1 MTKRAGRID
10 FFAALGYNNKER
22 TVCRRAPAE
31 TGFGMEKEQA
41 GKRIIE
47 LRKTL
52 AYHARLYYQ
61 MDAPEISD
69 YEYDALF
76 RELSELEAAFPEFD
90 DPNSPTKRVG
100 GAASEKFDKVSHSVP
115 MGSLDDVF
123 SEEELTGFL
132 RDMEKVLPHPVYS
145 VEPKID
151 GLSVALTYEN
161 GKLTLGATRG
171 DGLVGEDVTANL
183 RTVRSI
189 PLTLPEPIPRLVVR
203 GEVYMPREV
212 FDELNAARESEGL
225 SLFANPRN
233 AAAGSLRQLDP
244 KITAS
249 RRLDILVFNLQEG
262 NPFAGGEPT
271 SHGATLDRLAELGFH
286 VLPHRIVTDDPEEV
300 LAHVGRLGELRSSL
314 PFDIDGAVVKIDGLA
329 DRVTVGEGTGR
340 PKWAVAYKYPPEQQT
355 TKLLDI
361 TLQVGRTGVLTPTA
375 ELAPVRLAGSTVS
388 RATLHNDGYIA
399 ERDIRIGDLV
409 VVQKAGDIIPEIV
422 SAVKEKRDG
431 SERVFKMPD
440 VCPSCGHPVVRDDAG
455 EGAAV
460 RCVWAGCPAQRAR
473 AIIHFASK
481 GAMNIDGL
489 GPAVIGA
496 LLEAGL
502 IRDVADLY
510 ALRRE
515 DVAALDR
522 MGEKSADNL
531 LAAIEQSKSRG
542 LERLLS
548 ALGIRQV
555 GEVAATALAR
565 RFGTLTA
572 LAEASYDDLCAVPD
586 VGDVTASGIVEFFS
600 SEENRELIGRL
611 VEAGVSTAAE
621 KKQTGDALSGL
632 TFVLTGT
639 LPNMTRDEASSL
651 IAEAGGR
658 VSGSVSKKT
667 SYIVAGSEAGSKLTK
682 AEALGVPVI
691 DEEGLLALLKKD

>member
-1 MTKRAGRID
+1 M
-10 FFAALGYNNKER
+10 ER
-22 TVCRRAPAE
+22 
-31 TGFGMEKEQA
+31 EQA
-41 GKRIIE
+41 EKRIAE
-47 LRKTL
+47 LRETL

-61 MDAPEISD
+61 LDAPEISD

-76 RELSELEAAFPEFD
+76 RELTDLEAEFPEFD

-100 GAASEKFDKVSHSVP
+100 GAALEKFSKVSHTVP

-123 SEEELTGFL
+123 SEDELSGFL
-132 RDMEKVLPHPVYS
+132 REMEKILPHPVYS

-151 GLSVALTYEN
+151 GLSVGLTYEN
-161 GKLTLGATRG
+161 GRLTLGATRG
-171 DGLVGEDVTANL
+171 DGLVGEDVTQNL

-189 PLTLPEPIPRLVVR
+189 PLTLPEPIGRLVVR
-203 GEVYMPREV
+203 GEVYMPRDV
-212 FDELNAARESEGL
+212 FNELNAVREAEGL

-262 NPFAGGEPT
+262 NPFKDGVPT

-286 VLPHRIVTDDPEEV
+286 VLPHRIVTDDPEKV
-300 LAHVGRLGELRSSL
+300 LAHVAELGKLRSSL

-340 PKWAVAYKYPPEQQT
+340 PKWAVAYKYPPEQQR

-375 ELAPVRLAGSTVS
+375 ELSPVRLAGSTVS

-399 ERDIRIGDLV
+399 ERDVRIGDTV
-409 VVQKAGDIIPEIV
+409 IVQKAGDIIPEIV
-422 SAVKEKRDG
+422 SVVKEARDG
-431 SERVFKMPD
+431 SEKVFKMPE
-440 VCPSCGHPVVRDDAG
+440 VCPSCGHPVVRDEAG

-473 AIIHFASK
+473 SIIHFCSK
-481 GAMNIDGL
+481 PAMNIDGL
-489 GPAVIGA
+489 GPAVIGS

-510 ALRRE
+510 TLRRE
-515 DVAALDR
+515 DVAKLDR

-531 LAAIEQSKSRG
+531 LSAIEESKGRG
-542 LERLLS
+542 LERLLC
-548 ALGIRQV
+548 AFGIRQV

-565 RFGTLTA
+565 RFGSLSA
-572 LAEASYDDLCAVPD
+572 LSEASYDDLSAVPD
-586 VGDVTASGIVEFFS
+586 VGDVTAASIVEFFS
-600 SEENRELIGRL
+600 SEENRDLIGRL
-611 VEAGVSTAAE
+611 IEAGVSMTAE

-639 LPNMTRDEASSL
+639 LPNMTRDEASAL
-651 IAEAGGR
+651 IEEAGGR

-667 SYIVAGSEAGSKLTK
+667 SYVVAGSEAGSKLTK

-691 DEEGLLALLKKD
+691 DEEGLLTMLGKA

>member
-1 MTKRAGRID
+1 M
-10 FFAALGYNNKER
+10 
-22 TVCRRAPAE
+22 
-31 TGFGMEKEQA
+31 
-41 GKRIIE
+41 
-47 LRKTL
+47 
-52 AYHARLYYQ
+52 
-61 MDAPEISD
+61 
-69 YEYDALF
+69 
-76 RELSELEAAFPEFD
+76 
-90 DPNSPTKRVG
+90 
-100 GAASEKFDKVSHSVP
+100 
-115 MGSLDDVF
+115 
-123 SEEELTGFL
+123 
-132 RDMEKVLPHPVYS
+132 
-145 VEPKID
+145 
-151 GLSVALTYEN
+151 
-161 GKLTLGATRG
+161 
-171 DGLVGEDVTANL
+171 
-183 RTVRSI
+183 
-189 PLTLPEPIPRLVVR
+189 
-203 GEVYMPREV
+203 
-212 FDELNAARESEGL
+212 
-225 SLFANPRN
+225 
-233 AAAGSLRQLDP
+233 
-244 KITAS
+244 
-249 RRLDILVFNLQEG
+249 FNLQEG
-262 NPFAGGEPT
+262 NPFPKGEPT

-286 VLPHRIVTDDPEEV
+286 VLPHRIVTDDPAEV

-399 ERDIRIGDLV
+399 ERDIRIGDV
-409 VVQKAGDIIPEIV
+409 VIVQKAGDIIPEIV

-431 SERVFKMPD
+431 SETIFKMPD
-440 VCPSCGHPVVRDDAG
+440 VCPSCGRPVVRDDAG

-460 RCVWAGCPAQRAR
+460 RCVYPGCPAQHAR

-496 LLEAGL
+496 LLEANL

-510 ALRRE
+510 ALKRE
-515 DVAALDR
+515 DVAKLDR

-531 LAAIEQSKSRG
+531 LAAIEESKSRG

-565 RFGTLTA
+565 RFGTLSA
-572 LAEASYDDLCAVPD
+572 LAEASFDDLCAVPD
-586 VGDVTASGIVEFFS
+586 VGEITASGIVEFFS
-600 SEENRELIGRL
+600 SESNRELIGRL

-621 KKQTGDALSGL
+621 KKQTGNALSGL

-639 LPNMTRDEASSL
+639 LPNMTRDEASAK
-651 IAEAGGR
+651 IEAAGGR

-667 SYIVAGSEAGSKLTK
+667 SYVVAGSEAGSKLTK

-691 DEEGLLALLKKD
+691 DEEGLLTLLHKE

>member
-41 GKRIIE
+41 EKRIIE

-161 GKLTLGATRG
+161 GRLTLGATRG

-286 VLPHRIVTDDPEEV
+286 VLPHRIVTDDPAEV

-515 DVAALDR
+515 DVAKLDR

-651 IAEAGGR
+651 IAEAGGH

-667 SYIVAGSEAGSKLTK
+667 SYVVAGSEAGSKLTK

>member
-1 MTKRAGRID
+1 MEKNQAKQRID
-10 FFAALGYNNKER
+10 
-22 TVCRRAPAE
+22 
-31 TGFGMEKEQA
+31 
-41 GKRIIE
+41 E

-100 GAASEKFDKVSHSVP
+100 GAASEKFRKVAHAVP

-132 RDMEKVLPHPVYS
+132 REMEKILEKPVYS

-151 GLSVALTYEN
+151 GLSVGLTYEN
-161 GKLTLGATRG
+161 GSLTLGATRG

-189 PLTLPEPIPRLVVR
+189 PLTLPEPIPHLVVR

-212 FDELNAARESEGL
+212 FNELNAVRESEGL

-244 KITAS
+244 TITAS

-262 NPFAGGEPT
+262 NPFSEGAPE
-271 SHGATLDRLAELGFH
+271 SHGKTLDRLEKLGFH
-286 VLPHRIVTDDPEEV
+286 VLPHRIVTSDPEEV
-300 LAHVGRLGELRSSL
+300 IAHVRRLGEMRSSL
-314 PFDIDGAVVKIDGLA
+314 PFDIDGAVIKIDGLA
-329 DRVTVGEGTGR
+329 DRATVGEGTGR

-355 TKLLDI
+355 TRLLDI

-375 ELAPVRLAGSTVS
+375 ELSPVRLAGSTVS
-388 RATLHNDGYIA
+388 RATLHNDGFIS

-431 SERVFKMPD
+431 SERVFRMPD
-440 VCPSCGHPVVRDDAG
+440 VCPSCGHPVVRDEAG
-455 EGAAV
+455 AGAAV
-460 RCVWAGCPAQRAR
+460 RCVYAGCPAQRAR
-473 AIIHFASK
+473 GIIHFASK
-481 GAMNIDGL
+481 AAMNIDGL

-502 IRDVADLY
+502 IRDAADLY
-510 ALRRE
+510 TLKRE

-522 MGEKSADNL
+522 LGEKSADNL
-531 LAAIEQSKSRG
+531 LSAIEKSKTRG
-542 LERLLS
+542 LERLLC
-548 ALGIRQV
+548 AFGIRQV
-555 GEVAATALAR
+555 GEVAAAALAQK
-565 RFGTLTA
+565 FGSLTA
-572 LAEASYDDLCAVPD
+572 LSEATYEDLCAVPD

-600 SEENRELIGRL
+600 SDENRELIGRL
-611 VEAGVSTAAE
+611 AEAGVSMTAE
-621 KKQTGDALSGL
+621 KKQTGDSLVGL

-639 LPNMTRDEASSL
+639 LPNMTRDEATSL
-651 IAEAGGR
+651 IVAAGGR

-667 SYIVAGSEAGSKLTK
+667 SYVVAGSEAGSKLTK
-682 AEALGVPVI
+682 AETLGVPVI
-691 DEEGLLALLKKD
+691 DEEALLALLKKD

>member
-1 MTKRAGRID
+1 MTKREGRID

-171 DGLVGEDVTANL
+171 DGLIGEDVTANL

-431 SERVFKMPD
+431 SERVFRMPD

-667 SYIVAGSEAGSKLTK
+667 SYVVAGSEAGSKLTK

>member
-1 MTKRAGRID
+1 
-10 FFAALGYNNKER
+10 
-22 TVCRRAPAE
+22 
-31 TGFGMEKEQA
+31 MEKEQA
-41 GKRIIE
+41 GKRIAE

-76 RELSELEAAFPEFD
+76 RELTELEAAFPEFD

-132 RDMEKVLPHPVYS
+132 RDMEKILPHPVYS

-262 NPFAGGEPT
+262 NPFPKGEPT

-286 VLPHRIVTDDPEEV
+286 VLPHRIVTDDPAEV

-399 ERDIRIGDLV
+399 ERDIRIGDTV
-409 VVQKAGDIIPEIV
+409 IVQKAGDIIPEIV

-431 SERVFKMPD
+431 SEKIFKMPD
-440 VCPSCGHPVVRDDAG
+440 VCPSCGRPVVRDDAG

-460 RCVWAGCPAQRAR
+460 RCVYPGCPAQRAR

-496 LLEAGL
+496 LLEANL

-515 DVAALDR
+515 DVAKLDR

-531 LAAIEQSKSRG
+531 LAAIEESKSRG

-565 RFGTLTA
+565 RFGTLSA
-572 LAEASYDDLCAVPD
+572 LAEASFDDLCAVPD
-586 VGDVTASGIVEFFS
+586 VGEITASGIVEYFS

-651 IAEAGGR
+651 IAAAGGR

-667 SYIVAGSEAGSKLTK
+667 SYVVAGSEAGSKLTK

-691 DEEGLLALLKKD
+691 DEEGLLTLLHKE